1 MGVNMISKKSLIKA
15 ITVKDC
21 DMYGQCL
28 SSNVKHHCNF
38 NEFTIQLRYFFV
50 WSYKTNYP
58 KCTSF
63 VANKHIA

>member
-1 MGVNMISKKSLIKA
+1 MIRNNDILDAIK
-15 ITVKDC
+15 IKNY
-21 DMYGQCL
+21 MYGQCL
-28 SSNVKHHCNF
+28 SSNVQHNCNF

-63 VANKHIA
+63 VANRHIV